1 MSQLVC
7 ALLFSFSLFSLSLLF
22 FFFPCWM
29 CVLSLPWPSPP
40 SLPQISFLS
49 FGSQRVHPPSFLS
62 LLPSLRSQKNG
73 WLSGMHSFAQS
84 TPSSAPHCL
93 CVCQLVH
100 PAEKHKNTAVCSSL
114 QVCMSDLHVCL
125 RMATPWGVG
134 GRMFS
139 VATLVRVTH
148 INCNVWVFVS
158 NRGI

>member
-7 ALLFSFSLFSLSLLF
+7 ALLFSFSLFSLSLLFF

-100 PAEKHKNTAVCSSL
+100 PAEKHKNTAACSSL
-114 QVCMSDLHVCL
+114 QVCMSDLYVCL
-125 RMATPWGVG
+125 WMVTTWG
-134 GRMFS
+134 GRWVYVQFRHLS
-139 VATLVRVTH
+139 EGDSYH
-148 INCNVWVFVS
+148 PVWVFVY